1 MAIGPNR
8 KLVKKLEWIYQSPSI
23 LHMAQMSKD
32 NIVTECH
39 ITTCINI
46 QQWCISASHTHKA
59 SQYCNLTINNSM
71 YFYGHK
77 VHSKSNQV
85 LHNCN
90 DTFLVHDVCLMIET
104 SFSELW
110 KNVRANVSK
119 SGQNFWGA
127 PLPKII
133 GFPLLLTIPYPLG
146 CVIFRKIQNFG
157 KSWIFTFREL

>member
-1 MAIGPNR
+1 
-8 KLVKKLEWIYQSPSI
+8 
-23 LHMAQMSKD
+23 MAQMSKD

-77 VHSKSNQV
+77 VHSMSNQV

-90 DTFLVHDVCLMIET
+90 DTFFGSWCLLDDRECLIDYILVIKLDIQMDRLRDWQFQILLATNNSNKLKNSET
-104 SFSELW
+104 LNWQHICMLITNCTLELCW
-110 KNVRANVSK
+110 IWFPFHS
-119 SGQNFWGA
+119 S
-127 PLPKII
+127 II
-133 GFPLLLTIPYPLG
+133 YNKVYWYPR
-146 CVIFRKIQNFG
+146 II
-157 KSWIFTFREL
+157 